1 MYCIYIFLGAAGIMS
16 VVLRGI
22 MSVAAWYLP
31 HVPGTKYDI
40 DSHPSMAMIRAV
52 NCKYK
57 FKYLCTNIDNRPW
70 HGNGILLL
78 TFFAIFKN
86 MPINRL

>member
-1 MYCIYIFLGAAGIMS
+1 MFLGAAGIMS

-52 NCKYK
+52 NCKY
-57 FKYLCTNIDNRPW
+57 
-70 HGNGILLL
+70 IL
-78 TFFAIFKN
+78 K
-86 MPINRL
+86 